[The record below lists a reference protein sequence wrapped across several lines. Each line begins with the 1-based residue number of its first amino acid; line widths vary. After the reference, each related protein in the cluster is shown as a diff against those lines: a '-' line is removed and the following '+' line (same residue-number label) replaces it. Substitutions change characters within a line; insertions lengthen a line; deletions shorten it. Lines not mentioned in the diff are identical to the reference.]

1 MLLVV
6 VPWTEL
12 GTDIAAAVAH
22 NPFEVLFVLTTA
34 ATKPPGTKQRLN
46 RATVVS

>member
-12 GTDIAAAVAH
+12 GTDIVAAVAH
-22 NPFEVLFVLTTA
+22 NPFEVHHYCCMRNV
-34 ATKPPGTKQRLN
+34 KPAILKE
-46 RATVVS
+46 AVVPIPAI

>member
-22 NPFEVLFVLTTA
+22 NPFEVHHYWCNKT
-34 ATKPPGTKQRLN
+34 LN
-46 RATVVS
+46 S